1 MLLEDEK
8 RKQRNINLYGDWY
21 KNFWPGFF
29 RNEGGMINARPG
41 YQGGGLMGNSLLG
54 MQSGGSASVA
64 RAKKIR
70 KAFDAFQKKA
80 RNIRKKQGS
89 SKLWSLVGNI
99 GGKYLLPAAL
109 AALGPASWGASLA
122 SKGILS
128 LLAKSAGS
136 GLGSYFGAKQER
148 GVASGATTFA
158 LGAIE
163 GQLKGLGDKW
173 KPDVGKKPMGGGM
186 ASSKLPG
193 GGDLSKAYK
202 GSPTGYSGGVA
213 GAGAFEYKPSG
224 FGAGRKALGNQSLI
238 GGSDLS
244 KAYAGSPAG
253 YSGGWSPQFIPGVLE
268 PEVDPL
274 SALEEE
280 LSMMDF
286 GSNVGHGIAGGQ
298 QGGMVRDD
306 MALLD
311 MIYRR

>member
-1 MLLEDEK
+1 KSD
-8 RKQRNINLYGDWY
+8 
-21 KNFWPGFF
+21 
-29 RNEGGMINARPG
+29 AG

-136 GLGSYFGAKQER
+136 GLGSYFGAKHGYGGKEGSGLGDTKWLPSAEKQIERAESGLEQSFQER

-163 GQLKGLGDKW
+163 GQLK
-173 KPDVGKKPMGGGM
+173 
-186 ASSKLPG
+186 
-193 GGDLSKAYK
+193 
-202 GSPTGYSGGVA
+202 
-213 GAGAFEYKPSG
+213 
-224 FGAGRKALGNQSLI
+224 
-238 GGSDLS
+238 
-244 KAYAGSPAG
+244 
-253 YSGGWSPQFIPGVLE
+253 
-268 PEVDPL
+268 
-274 SALEEE
+274 
-280 LSMMDF
+280 
-286 GSNVGHGIAGGQ
+286 
-298 QGGMVRDD
+298 
-306 MALLD
+306 
-311 MIYRR
+311 